1 MPISFL
7 NRRERYSGF
16 RVHSPC
22 NFGAADAAGQVL
34 VDEAQN
40 SVDLRPALRLP
51 AALPRLGVI
60 RREVHEFEKLGQR
73 GAGRSIAS

>member
-1 MPISFL
+1 M
-7 NRRERYSGF
+7 
-16 RVHSPC
+16 
-22 NFGAADAAGQVL
+22 
-34 VDEAQN
+34 DEAQN

-73 GAGRSIAS
+73 GAGVQHRVVVKGVVENLAHAVAPLLEHTEEEF